1 MKDDKLDKIII
12 LAKLCAICD
21 LEVKLQEDK
30 DKLKAELKQLEKDE
44 REDNNTQA

>member
-1 MKDDKLDKIII
+1 MKDDKLDKIVI
-12 LAKLCAICD
+12 LAKLCAIYD